1 MALLSAAGEHE
12 LAWSMTEKEKMLA
25 GALYRGT
32 DPHLVREQVRGQ
44 QRVER
49 YNASDPADR
58 AGRRALLGE
67 LLGAVGENVT
77 IRPRFACDYGT
88 NIRIGR
94 GTFINFDCVF
104 LDCALIEIGED
115 VQMAPGVHL
124 YTAQH
129 PIEPIARRD
138 GLEYALPIRIEDNV
152 WLGGR
157 VVVCPGVTI
166 GRDTVVGAGSVVVRD
181 LPAGVVAAG
190 SPARVIRQVTSEPP
204 HRAR

>member
-1 MALLSAAGEHE
+1 
-12 LAWSMTEKEKMLA
+12 MTEKEKMLA

-32 DPHLVREQVRGQ
+32 DPELVREQIRAQ
-44 QRVER
+44 QLLER
-49 YNASDPADR
+49 YHASGPDEPGA
-58 AGRRALLGE
+58 RRTILRD

-77 IRPRFACDYGT
+77 IRPRFACDYGK

-115 VQMAPGVHL
+115 VQIAPGVHL

-190 SPARVIRQVTSEPP
+190 APARVIREVTSEPP